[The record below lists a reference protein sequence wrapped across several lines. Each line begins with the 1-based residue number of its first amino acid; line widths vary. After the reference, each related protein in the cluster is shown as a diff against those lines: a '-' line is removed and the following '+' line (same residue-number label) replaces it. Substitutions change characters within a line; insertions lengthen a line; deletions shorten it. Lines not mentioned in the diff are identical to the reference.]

1 MSPEKEARS
10 LLTGGGILNMGDV
23 MDLVTGDMAE
33 AIVPRPAS
41 GAALFLCSSC
51 EREWTRADY
60 SPENGMC
67 DSCCERAAGCYR

>member
-33 AIVPRPAS
+33 SIVPRPTS
-41 GAALFLCSSC
+41 YFCERC

-67 DSCCERAAGCYR
+67 DSCSERAAGCYR